1 MSITLLN
8 CVWFKSI
15 LAVLYEDCF
24 EKERSSIPTH
34 GIHCHRNMSGAGS
47 SDTFFKNRKISHVF
61 QWLVFPIISP
71 MQYVTEGI
79 IFEYKLLCK
88 QILPWSTAM
97 SMISFTTKCTWI
109 KSLTWDELL
118 TFVLVARSEWSSL
131 LPVFVTLLFCCGNYC
146 QLINS
151 PFYDLWENEMERLKA
166 RGCCCN
172 TNNFE
177 D

>member
-24 EKERSSIPTH
+24 EKEKSSLPTH
-34 GIHCHRNMSGAGS
+34 EIHCHRNMSGAGS
-47 SDTFFKNRKISHVF
+47 SDTFCKKWKISHVF
-61 QWLVFPIISP
+61 QWLVFPIIFP
-71 MQYVTEGI
+71 IQYVTEGI

-88 QILPWSTAM
+88 QILPWSTAV

-131 LPVFVTLLFCCGNYC
+131 LPVCDLTVLLW
-146 QLINS
+146 QLLS
-151 PFYDLWENEMERLKA
+151 AYQFSLLWLMGEWNGKTKIQRLLLKYK
-166 RGCCCN
+166 
-172 TNNFE
+172 
-177 D
+177 